1 MNETEMIE
9 EATQRAMMTPILHNL
24 EADVDYYLDEVRQEQ
39 QTATVTERWEATLPD
54 KWDTHKLGSMTP
66 SGIGICAEDCE
77 ACEFRF
83 ALKTMP
89 LTVWV
94 GVDGVGTPVFTAKSK
109 RLAEHLRITEW
120 EGDIITI
127 TKIEV
132 TQ

>member
-1 MNETEMIE
+1 
-9 EATQRAMMTPILHNL
+9 
-24 EADVDYYLDEVRQEQ
+24 
-39 QTATVTERWEATLPD
+39 
-54 KWDTHKLGSMTP
+54 
-66 SGIGICAEDCE
+66 
-77 ACEFRF
+77 
-83 ALKTMP
+83 MP